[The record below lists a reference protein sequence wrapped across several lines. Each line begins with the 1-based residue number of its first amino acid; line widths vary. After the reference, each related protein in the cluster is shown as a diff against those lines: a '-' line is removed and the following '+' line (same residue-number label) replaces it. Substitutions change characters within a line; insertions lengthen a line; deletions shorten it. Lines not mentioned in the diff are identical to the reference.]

1 MIRRSCSSPP
11 HRSSGRL
18 YALPKLLPTLEA
30 LCSVHLPPTPQ
41 HIRSTFN
48 EIRQGVP
55 GISTALLAQRLE
67 ALERSGVL
75 LRVAK
80 LQGRGA
86 TYELTEMGKAL
97 RPVCDALGPVGA
109 RWLEIESRHLDP
121 AYMRQ
126 QIRVPRTGCG
136 IAGSLLLSGKVRCL
150 PRSRRLR

>member
-1 MIRRSCSSPP
+1 MAPRLTGTQD
-11 HRSSGRL
+11 SGFL
-18 YALPKLLPTLEA
+18 FEPSAPFLGHWKAQPKLLPTLEA

-80 LQGRGA
+80 LQGVVQ
-86 TYELTEMGKAL
+86 LM
-97 RPVCDALGPVGA
+97 
-109 RWLEIESRHLDP
+109 S
-121 AYMRQ
+121 
-126 QIRVPRTGCG
+126 
-136 IAGSLLLSGKVRCL
+136 
-150 PRSRRLR
+150 